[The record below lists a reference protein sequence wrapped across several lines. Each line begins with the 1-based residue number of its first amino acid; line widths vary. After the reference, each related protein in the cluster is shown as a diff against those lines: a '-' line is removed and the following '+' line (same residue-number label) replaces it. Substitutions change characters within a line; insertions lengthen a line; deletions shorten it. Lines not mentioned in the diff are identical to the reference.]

1 MNKKI
6 IKLNYLGL
14 KCPLPVLKTH
24 KVLKEIGFDTVVEV
38 CTDDP
43 SAENDF
49 RNLCENIH
57 FKILQTRKEKKV
69 LFLSIKKV

>member
-24 KVLKEIGFDTVVEV
+24 KVLKQIDSDTLVEV

-49 RNLCENIH
+49 RNLCENSH
-57 FKILQTRKEKKV
+57 FTILQTRKEKKV
-69 LFLSIKKV
+69 LFLCIKKV